1 MAEILRLLDDLAP
14 VLGPLGALVTLL
26 LGAEFFHQVR
36 KRRHRTT
43 WALRPVAK
51 EVPSKAVVEDH
62 AEAVE
67 DIQAKADETP
77 HAEPEDIT
85 DEDIDAWASG
95 K

>member
-1 MAEILRLLDDLAP
+1 MAEIFRLLGDLAP
-14 VLGPLGALVTLL
+14 LLGPLGALATLL
-26 LGAEFFHQVR
+26 VGAELFHQVR

-62 AEAVE
+62 ARAVE
-67 DIQAKADETP
+67 DIKAKADETP

-85 DEDIDAWASG
+85 DEAIDKWAGG